1 MLPARIDQPH
11 LRGIRMKL
19 WYQSMPRTAAWGG
32 YHGFLTTFLDKIKD
46 PGTEIEMHGITKVG
60 GIADQYRYLEY
71 LEAGEVMTNVQTA
84 MRQGFDAFL
93 IGNIADPGLR
103 ECKEIA
109 NFPVLGLCEASSH
122 LANMMGGNFG
132 FVTINEKFTPRV
144 LENVQRYGL
153 QGRCVGA
160 RMMTMNRILNLK
172 DGYTDPVVR
181 QKIADDFMAAAR
193 HLVDEQ
199 GAEVIIPAGGVAMA
213 LLAILDLHEV
223 RPGVPILNGI
233 TALVKMGEMAVKT
246 ARLSGGLFTSKR
258 LQYQPPGVEQI
269 AEIRKYYG
277 DVYPSVPDA

>member
-19 WYQSMPRTAAWGG
+19 WYQSMSRTAAWGG

-132 FVTINEKFTPRV
+132 YVTINEKFTPRV